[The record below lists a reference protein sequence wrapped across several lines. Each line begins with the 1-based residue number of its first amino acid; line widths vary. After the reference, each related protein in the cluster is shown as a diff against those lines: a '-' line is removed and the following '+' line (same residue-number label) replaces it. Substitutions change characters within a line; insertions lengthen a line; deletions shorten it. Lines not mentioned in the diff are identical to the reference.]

1 MKKLMYIL
9 VVLLATLSFSIKF
22 INKNQ
27 NDINTLNEVS
37 YGLVNKISDKE
48 NYRIIIENESLENNK
63 RFLDELLKCV
73 KVINIF

>member
-63 RFLDELLKCV
+63 RFLD
-73 KVINIF
+73 